1 MRWCLSILLFSF
13 LAVAHALSSS
23 GNRLLVVLEDA
34 DDKGLYST
42 FWGDLEAR
50 GYDLDFQSPK
60 SSDLSLFKYGEKAYD
75 HLLILPPRSKGL
87 GPALSPKNIV
97 DFVNNDGNV
106 LLGLSG
112 KSTTPS
118 AISSLLIELDFHMS
132 SDRSS
137 VVVDHFNYDTISA
150 PEKHDVLIVPRPGQ
164 LRPDTKDFFGGEGVL
179 AFPTASPHTLGDD
192 NNLVAPIVRAPAT
205 AYSYNPKESSGSV
218 EEVAATGSQLDI
230 VSAMQG
236 RNSARFTLL
245 GSVESLQD
253 HWFSATVKTPSG
265 KKTQTANREFAQQL
279 TAWTF
284 KETGVLKVGK
294 VEHSLATDVELKEP
308 NPAMY
313 RVKNEIVYS
322 IELSEYDQDH
332 FVPFEVPA
340 NDALQLEFTM
350 LSPFHRL
357 DLEPS
362 GRTANSTIYS
372 TRFTVPDQ
380 HGIFSFRVNYKR
392 PFFSNIEEKEEV
404 TVRHFA
410 HDEFPRSWKI
420 TGGWVWIAGLWSVIG
435 GFLAFVVVWLY
446 SAPKAT
452 VDSKKTQ

>member
-1 MRWCLSILLFSF
+1 M
-13 LAVAHALSSS
+13 
-23 GNRLLVVLEDA
+23 
-34 DDKGLYST
+34 
-42 FWGDLEAR
+42 
-50 GYDLDFQSPK
+50 
-60 SSDLSLFKYGEKAYD
+60 
-75 HLLILPPRSKGL
+75 
-87 GPALSPKNIV
+87 SPKNIV

-164 LRPDTKDFFGGEGVL
+164 LRPDTKEFFGGEGVL

-205 AYSYNPKESSGSV
+205 AYSYNPKENAGSV
-218 EEVAATGSQLDI
+218 EEVTATGSQLDI

-253 HWFSATVKTPSG
+253 QWFSATVKTPGSG
-265 KKTQTANREFAQQL
+265 KKTPTANREFAQQL

-308 NPAMY
+308 NPTMY
-313 RVKNEIVYS
+313 RIKNEIVC
-322 IELSEYDQDH
+322 H
-332 FVPFEVPA
+332 TCV
-340 NDALQLEFTM
+340 
-350 LSPFHRL
+350 R
-357 DLEPS
+357 
-362 GRTANSTIYS
+362 
-372 TRFTVPDQ
+372 
-380 HGIFSFRVNYKR
+380 
-392 PFFSNIEEKEEV
+392 EKCERIRW
-404 TVRHFA
+404 T
-410 HDEFPRSWKI
+410 S
-420 TGGWVWIAGLWSVIG
+420 S
-435 GFLAFVVVWLY
+435 
-446 SAPKAT
+446 
-452 VDSKKTQ
+452 